1 VNLTEVPSTGTLV
14 ITPATVIAASKL
26 TTPAIRRCAA
36 TVPCVE
42 TSVLTPVNKG
52 ASALPKF
59 VSFNSSSNTLTIAP
73 VDYHDIGV
81 WTLTVTQAVQAGTN
95 PVWDQVEITVGC
107 TITRIDNPAVP
118 LVAETTYFVY
128 QSTKIIDLSST
139 IYLQVPNCNY
149 PVTKT
154 YAWTGITTRSPPLF
168 LVSTNPQAISIQTN
182 KNTEIGTFTVR
193 LTATIADTGI
203 TSMTVVNGQVVTQNF
218 VKAADTTETLY
229 QIFSLCGPRTY
240 VIVDSNDVAVPWI
253 AITPHAS
260 TANTFII
267 TLTPTLDAQEGSWS
281 YRLKVTLDNYPTKP
295 AKYENLS
302 VTVSQAPCNCQLLTW
317 DNPARLDVV
326 GAVSGGPYTAT
337 IPKATANAVSKTLT
351 PAIRSCYR
359 GSPPPNCD
367 ET

>member
-1 VNLTEVPSTGTLV
+1 MTEVPSTGTLV

-42 TSVLTPVNKG
+42 TYVLTPVNKG
-52 ASALPKF
+52 SSALPKF
-59 VSFNSSSNTLTIAP
+59 VTFNSSSNTLTIAP
-73 VDYHDIGV
+73 VDYLDIGV
-81 WTLTVTQAVQAGTN
+81 WTLTVTQTVQAGTN

-118 LVAETTYFVY
+118 LVADTTYFVY

-154 YAWTGITTRSPPLF
+154 YTWTGITTRSPPLY

-193 LTATIADTGI
+193 LTTTIVHTINGTFTPFQEFNVVVNDPCLTATIADTGI

-295 AKYENLS
+295 AKYEDLS
-302 VTVSQAPCNCQLLTW
+302 VTVSQAPCNC
-317 DNPARLDVV
+317 
-326 GAVSGGPYTAT
+326 
-337 IPKATANAVSKTLT
+337 
-351 PAIRSCYR
+351 
-359 GSPPPNCD
+359 
-367 ET
+367 